1 MNPTTSQRKPYGLFL
16 LIIAG
21 IFLLQSCV
29 SHRIYNKNQ
38 SEKDI
43 ETTTEDDNNPFYIA
57 PFQTS
62 AEKVWDLIHTDLA
75 LNVHFDS
82 SSIDGYATLT
92 LKPHFYSQD
101 SLVLDA
107 VTKSSPQT
115 SRFP

>member
-29 SHRIYNKNQ
+29 SNLIYRKKQ
-38 SEKDI
+38 SDSEVVPVAV
-43 ETTTEDDNNPFYIA
+43 DDNNPFYIA

-62 AEKVWDLIHTDLA
+62 AEKVWDLIHTDLS
-75 LNVHFDS
+75 LNIHFDS

-92 LKPHFYSQD
+92 LKPHF
-101 SLVLDA
+101 
-107 VTKSSPQT
+107 
-115 SRFP
+115 